1 VQTTQAPTGAATILL
16 DAAGENQIIIIPGA
30 NAELTLP
37 LGFTPPADI
46 AVALAQLETPQAATA
61 GLFRSLTGARR
72 ILNVAPAA
80 AILPELLSVT
90 DMLVLNE
97 TEAAILA
104 QREAEPAALAI
115 ALAAET
121 MREVILTAGAIGAFW
136 ARPDGV
142 VIDAAPPRVA
152 VTDTTGAGDAFLGAF
167 AAFSA
172 EGLAQERILRQAVT
186 AGALAGAV
194 GAVSVA
200 GLGLSAALVAGSFS
214 EAAGDC
220 KAGFVS
226 VFCSGRGVVPGI
238 KPRTA
243 AFTPTS
249 AAAAR
254 VVLRRQGLALAF
266 FLSDASSSSS
276 TGANEMLSRFT
287 PARFDGPVATQA
299 GVSRISS
306 SVDKASNLVAEFPR
320 KLSARNESCDPLA
333 KSCSIVSRS

>member
-1 VQTTQAPTGAATILL
+1 MGGIMVIGSYNRDTVLRLDRFPAPGETMTALGMAEFHGGKGSNQAVAAARAGGRVGIIAALGHDAAGQGARALWAEEGIAAEAVQTTQAPTGAASILL

-61 GLFRSLTGARR
+61 ALFRSLTGARR

-121 MREVILTAGAIGAFW
+121 MREVIVTAGAIGAFW

-186 AGALAGAV
+186 AGALACTQDGAV
-194 GAVSVA
+194 PS
-200 GLGLSAALVAGSFS
+200 LPYRAA
-214 EAAGDC
+214 
-220 KAGFVS
+220 
-226 VFCSGRGVVPGI
+226 I
-238 KPRTA
+238 
-243 AFTPTS
+243 
-249 AAAAR
+249 
-254 VVLRRQGLALAF
+254 LAF
-266 FLSDASSSSS
+266 P
-276 TGANEMLSRFT
+276 GH
-287 PARFDGPVATQA
+287 
-299 GVSRISS
+299 
-306 SVDKASNLVAEFPR
+306 
-320 KLSARNESCDPLA
+320 
-333 KSCSIVSRS
+333 

>member
-1 VQTTQAPTGAATILL
+1 MGGILVIGSYNRDTVLRLDRFPAPGETITALGMAEFHGGKGSNQAVAAARAGGRVGIIAALGDDAAGQGARALWAEEGIAAEAVQTTQAPTGAATILL

-61 GLFRSLTGARR
+61 ALFRSLTGACR

-80 AILPELLSVT
+80 PILPELLSVT

-142 VIDAAPPRVA
+142 VIDAAPPRVP

-186 AGALAGAV
+186 AGALACTQDGAV
-194 GAVSVA
+194 PS
-200 GLGLSAALVAGSFS
+200 LPYRAA
-214 EAAGDC
+214 
-220 KAGFVS
+220 
-226 VFCSGRGVVPGI
+226 I
-238 KPRTA
+238 
-243 AFTPTS
+243 
-249 AAAAR
+249 
-254 VVLRRQGLALAF
+254 LAF
-266 FLSDASSSSS
+266 P
-276 TGANEMLSRFT
+276 GH
-287 PARFDGPVATQA
+287 
-299 GVSRISS
+299 
-306 SVDKASNLVAEFPR
+306 
-320 KLSARNESCDPLA
+320 
-333 KSCSIVSRS
+333 

>member
-1 VQTTQAPTGAATILL
+1 MGGILVIGSYNRDTVLRLDRFPAPGETMTALGMAEFHGGKGSNQAVAAARAGGRVGIIAALGDDAAGQAARALWAEEGIAAEAVQTTQAPTGAATILL

-61 GLFRSLTGARR
+61 ALFRSLTGARR

-121 MREVILTAGAIGAFW
+121 MREVIVTAGAIGAFW

-186 AGALAGAV
+186 AGALACTQDGAV
-194 GAVSVA
+194 PS
-200 GLGLSAALVAGSFS
+200 LPYRAA
-214 EAAGDC
+214 
-220 KAGFVS
+220 
-226 VFCSGRGVVPGI
+226 I
-238 KPRTA
+238 
-243 AFTPTS
+243 
-249 AAAAR
+249 
-254 VVLRRQGLALAF
+254 LAF
-266 FLSDASSSSS
+266 P
-276 TGANEMLSRFT
+276 GH
-287 PARFDGPVATQA
+287 
-299 GVSRISS
+299 
-306 SVDKASNLVAEFPR
+306 
-320 KLSARNESCDPLA
+320 
-333 KSCSIVSRS
+333 

>member
-1 VQTTQAPTGAATILL
+1 MDGILVIGSYNRDTVLRLDRFPAPGETMTALGMAEFHGGKGSNQAVAAARAGGRVGIIAALGDDAAGQAARALWAEEGIAAEAVQTTQAPTGAATILL

-61 GLFRSLTGARR
+61 ALFRSLTGARR

-186 AGALAGAV
+186 AGALACTQDGAV
-194 GAVSVA
+194 PS
-200 GLGLSAALVAGSFS
+200 LPYRAA
-214 EAAGDC
+214 
-220 KAGFVS
+220 
-226 VFCSGRGVVPGI
+226 I
-238 KPRTA
+238 
-243 AFTPTS
+243 
-249 AAAAR
+249 
-254 VVLRRQGLALAF
+254 LAF
-266 FLSDASSSSS
+266 P
-276 TGANEMLSRFT
+276 GH
-287 PARFDGPVATQA
+287 
-299 GVSRISS
+299 
-306 SVDKASNLVAEFPR
+306 
-320 KLSARNESCDPLA
+320 
-333 KSCSIVSRS
+333 

>member
-1 VQTTQAPTGAATILL
+1 MGGILVIGSYNRDTVLRLDRFPAPGETMTALGMAEFHGGKGSNQAVAAARAGGRVGIIAALGDDAAGQAARALWAEEGIAAEAVQTTQAPTGAATILL

-61 GLFRSLTGARR
+61 ALFRSLTGARR

-186 AGALAGAV
+186 AGALACTHDGAV
-194 GAVSVA
+194 PS
-200 GLGLSAALVAGSFS
+200 LPYRAA
-214 EAAGDC
+214 
-220 KAGFVS
+220 
-226 VFCSGRGVVPGI
+226 I
-238 KPRTA
+238 
-243 AFTPTS
+243 
-249 AAAAR
+249 
-254 VVLRRQGLALAF
+254 LAF
-266 FLSDASSSSS
+266 P
-276 TGANEMLSRFT
+276 GH
-287 PARFDGPVATQA
+287 
-299 GVSRISS
+299 
-306 SVDKASNLVAEFPR
+306 
-320 KLSARNESCDPLA
+320 
-333 KSCSIVSRS
+333 

>member
-1 VQTTQAPTGAATILL
+1 MGGILVIGSYNRDTVLRLDRFPAPGETMTALGMAEFHGGKGSNQAVAAARAGGRVGIIAALGDDAAGQAARALWAEEGIAAEAVQTTQAPTGAATILL

-61 GLFRSLTGARR
+61 ALFRSLTGARR

-80 AILPELLSVT
+80 PILPELLSVT

-186 AGALAGAV
+186 AGALACTHDGAV
-194 GAVSVA
+194 PS
-200 GLGLSAALVAGSFS
+200 LPYRAA
-214 EAAGDC
+214 
-220 KAGFVS
+220 
-226 VFCSGRGVVPGI
+226 I
-238 KPRTA
+238 
-243 AFTPTS
+243 
-249 AAAAR
+249 
-254 VVLRRQGLALAF
+254 LAF
-266 FLSDASSSSS
+266 P
-276 TGANEMLSRFT
+276 GH
-287 PARFDGPVATQA
+287 
-299 GVSRISS
+299 
-306 SVDKASNLVAEFPR
+306 
-320 KLSARNESCDPLA
+320 
-333 KSCSIVSRS
+333 

>member
-1 VQTTQAPTGAATILL
+1 MTALGMAEFHGGKGSNQAVAAARAGGRVGIIAALGDDAAGQAARALWAEEGIAAEAVQTTQAPTGAASILL

-61 GLFRSLTGARR
+61 ALFRSLTGARR

-186 AGALAGAV
+186 AGALACTQDGAV
-194 GAVSVA
+194 PS
-200 GLGLSAALVAGSFS
+200 LPYRAA
-214 EAAGDC
+214 
-220 KAGFVS
+220 
-226 VFCSGRGVVPGI
+226 I
-238 KPRTA
+238 
-243 AFTPTS
+243 
-249 AAAAR
+249 
-254 VVLRRQGLALAF
+254 LAF
-266 FLSDASSSSS
+266 P
-276 TGANEMLSRFT
+276 GH
-287 PARFDGPVATQA
+287 
-299 GVSRISS
+299 
-306 SVDKASNLVAEFPR
+306 
-320 KLSARNESCDPLA
+320 
-333 KSCSIVSRS
+333 